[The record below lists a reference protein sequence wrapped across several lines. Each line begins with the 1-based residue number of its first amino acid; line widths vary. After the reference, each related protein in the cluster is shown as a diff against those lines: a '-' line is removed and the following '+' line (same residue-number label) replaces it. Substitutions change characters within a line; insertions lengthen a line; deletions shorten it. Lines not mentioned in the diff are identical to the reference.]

1 MSSGLLSSINKLIF
15 AKVCENVN
23 FNNIC
28 YVTVFLAKGTPV
40 DAVELAELVMSV
52 NKPRKKSEVINPH
65 HLAPP
70 AHEQQSHYTNSFA
83 VLHVGY
89 IIHFTCTIHYVLQ

>member
-28 YVTVFLAKGTPV
+28 YVTVFLVKETPM

-52 NKPRKKSEVINPH
+52 NKPRKKSEVINGLSTESRP
-65 HLAPP
+65 
-70 AHEQQSHYTNSFA
+70 
-83 VLHVGY
+83 
-89 IIHFTCTIHYVLQ
+89 